1 MDAVFKQFDI
11 KARIYDI
18 DSNLIYKHD
27 PKDFYSKNII
37 MFNGLVKNSHIYTLN
52 HDLVRLK
59 ANPNV
64 EDVHKLKIHS
74 NYYTSSRETHIK
86 YKMIENL
93 DDIFKLKLI
102 LKDNDLDK
110 AVFELKQI
118 GYEPQIG
125 HTAGRTTEVK
135 MDFTHQIGK
144 KQKNVYY
151 SIVNQNF
158 DRDRIDE
165 DIAVD
170 EGEVYNNISEE
181 MF

>member
-1 MDAVFKQFDI
+1 MI
-11 KARIYDI
+11 T
-18 DSNLIYKHD
+18 
-27 PKDFYSKNII
+27 
-37 MFNGLVKNSHIYTLN
+37 FNGLVKNSHIYTLN
-52 HDLVRLK
+52 HDMKNLK

-74 NYYTSSRETHIK
+74 NYYISSRETPIK

-93 DDIFKLKLI
+93 DDILRLNEEDEYKLI
-102 LKDNDLDK
+102 LKGNDLDK

-125 HTAGRTTEVK
+125 YTAGRTTEVK

-144 KQKNVYY
+144 KQKKVYF

-170 EGEVYNNISEE
+170 EEEVYNNISEE
-181 MF
+181 MFKFNRKLLCENYKS